1 MSARDFPSE
10 REQPSAGLQGVLAQV
25 GQPWWGFIIGLIVGV
40 ITFVGSLTFFWLSW
54 FTV

>member
-1 MSARDFPSE
+1 MPARDFPSE
-10 REQPSAGLQGVLAQV
+10 RQRPSAELQGVLAQV
-25 GQPWWGFIIGLIVGV
+25 GQPWWGFIVGLIVGF